1 MKPNRTQ
8 ARTRRWVATVGLLAL
23 LLPATAWAG
32 KKKEN
37 GEPKNINL
45 VWPVPPDKPRI
56 KYVGAIYGA
65 GDVEPAK
72 KAGFLD
78 RLAGIEKNDIKP
90 GFVKPYGIATDS
102 KGRIYVTDSGQG
114 LVFVLDTKSKKVSYL
129 GRTPQLRL
137 MVPIGIT
144 VDSKDR
150 VWVADPVGQHVVA
163 FDGEGNVVM
172 TLGRT
177 GELVNPTDVVLDEAR
192 QRAYVVDSKQ
202 HKVVVYNP
210 ETGALIGQF
219 GKRGDQPGEFNFPTN
234 IALDR
239 QGRIYVTDT
248 MNCRVQIFTPE
259 YSLVE
264 TLGQQGM
271 KRGDF
276 LKPKGI
282 ALDSYGNLYVV
293 DSDFDNFQVFDQKN
307 RLLMFLGSGGQV
319 PGTFWLPAGI
329 YIDRN
334 NTIYV
339 ADQSNQR
346 IQIFQLLNGET
357 EEPKPTPVAT
367 APARPAD
374 TKGGDPGKSNE
385 LKGPASSQSNE
396 ITKENSPR

>member
-1 MKPNRTQ
+1 MNYGRTQ
-8 ARTRRWVATVGLLAL
+8 LRICKWAAAAGLLVL
-23 LLPATAWAG
+23 LLPAAAWAG
-32 KKKEN
+32 GKKKAEA
-37 GEPKNINL
+37 PKDVTL
-45 VWPVPPDKPRI
+45 VWPLPPDKPRI
-56 KYVGAIYGA
+56 KYVGSIYGA

-78 RLAGIEKNDIKP
+78 RLAGIEKSEIKP

-102 KGRIYVTDSGQG
+102 KGRIYVSDSGQG
-114 LVFVLDTKSKKVSYL
+114 LVFVLDTKNKKVSYL

-137 MVPIGIT
+137 VVPIGIT

-163 FDGEGNVVM
+163 FGGDGSVVM
-172 TLGRT
+172 LLGKQD
-177 GELVNPTDVVLDEAR
+177 EMVNPTDIVLDEGR

-202 HKVVVYNP
+202 HKILVYDP
-210 ETGALIGQF
+210 ETGQKIGEF

-234 IALDR
+234 ITLDHE
-239 QGRIYVTDT
+239 GRIYVTDT
-248 MNCRVQIFTPE
+248 MNCRVQIFNPDYT
-259 YSLVE
+259 LVD
-264 TLGQQGM
+264 TLGKQGL

-282 ALDSYGNLYVV
+282 ALDSFQNIYVV
-293 DSDFDNFQVFDQKN
+293 DADFDNLQIFDQKN

-339 ADQSNQR
+339 ADQNNQR
-346 IQIFQLLNGET
+346 IQIFQLLSGET
-357 EEPKPTPVAT
+357 EEPKPTPVAGT
-367 APARPAD
+367 PPRPAD
-374 TKGGDPGKSNE
+374 TKGGDPGTSNE
-385 LKGPASSQSNE
+385 LTAPGSKDSTALK
-396 ITKENSPR
+396 KENTPR

>member
-1 MKPNRTQ
+1 MKPGRTQ
-8 ARTRRWVATVGLLAL
+8 TRIRKWAAMAGVLVL
-23 LLPATAWAG
+23 LLPMAAWAG
-32 KKKEN
+32 GKKKQEA
-37 GEPKNINL
+37 PKNVNL

-56 KYVGAIYGA
+56 KYVTSIYGA

-78 RLAGIEKNDIKP
+78 RLAGIEKSDIKP

-114 LVFVLDTKSKKVSYL
+114 LVFVLDTKNKKVTYL
-129 GRTPQLRL
+129 GRSPQLRL
-137 MVPIGIT
+137 VVPIGIT

-163 FDGEGNVVM
+163 FDGEGNILM
-172 TLGRT
+172 ALGRQ

-210 ETGALIGQF
+210 ETGEQIGQF

-264 TLGQQGM
+264 TLGKQGM
-271 KRGDF
+271 QRGDF

-282 ALDSYGNLYVV
+282 ALDSYGNVYVV
-293 DSDFDNFQVFDQKN
+293 DSDFDNLQIFDQKN

-329 YIDRN
+329 YIDHN

-339 ADQSNQR
+339 ADQNNQR
-346 IQIFQLLNGET
+346 IQIFQLLSGET
-357 EEPKPTPVAT
+357 EEPRPTPVAG
-367 APARPAD
+367 APTRPAD
-374 TKGGDPGKSNE
+374 TKGGDPGTSNE
-385 LKGPASSQSNE
+385 LTAPGSKDSTALK
-396 ITKENSPR
+396 KENTPR